1 MQGSEKIQD
10 PQCVAQMRGLDFS
23 LTSRLPFFD
32 GLPAQIHM
40 AIEALRFPFSR

>member
-23 LTSRLPFFD
+23 LTQQIAVFLR
-32 GLPAQIHM
+32 PASSDSYGNRSP
-40 AIEALRFPFSR
+40 AFSF